1 MTDRPL
7 LVIATGTFPDPDAV
21 VERYRDRC
29 ALRVADLADPAA
41 TYGAA
46 AVVVAT
52 HALDAPALRGL
63 APSVRA
69 IGRTGVGLDSID
81 LDTCAE
87 LGITVVN
94 QPGYGATEVAT
105 QAVAMLLALQR
116 RLPYSDRFV
125 RGGWQ
130 GPFALTP
137 LAPLDELTLGLV
149 GCGRIGAETARL
161 AAPLV
166 REVIAYDPYARR
178 LPPGVRQV
186 DDLDALLDRSALV
199 SVHSPLTDA
208 TRGLLGRAELGR
220 LPAGAVVVNVARGGI
235 VDEDALAELLV
246 SGHLGG
252 AGLDVFGTEPLPA
265 GSPLLAAPNTLFSPH
280 VAAYSE
286 RSMWRLASWTVEDL
300 LGWLGQGGI
309 EHGNLAVR
317 GSR

>member
-21 VERYRDRC
+21 VEHYRDRC
-29 ALRVADLADPAA
+29 ELRVADLTDAD
-41 TYGAA
+41 GAA

-52 HALDAPALRGL
+52 HRLDAAALRGL

-81 LDTCAE
+81 LDSCAE

-116 RLPYSDRFV
+116 KLPYSDAYV

-130 GPFALTP
+130 GPFALAP

-166 REVIAYDPYARR
+166 REVIAYDPHADR
-178 LPPGVRQV
+178 LPPGVRRV
-186 DDLDALLDRSALV
+186 EELDALLERSALV
-199 SVHSPLTDA
+199 SVHSPLTEA
-208 TRGLLGRAELGR
+208 TRGLLGAAELGR
-220 LPAGAVVVNVARGGI
+220 LPSGAVVVNVARGGI
-235 VDEDALAELLV
+235 VDEEALAALLV

-252 AGLDVFGTEPLPA
+252 AGLDVFAAEPLPA
-265 GSPLLAAPNTLFSPH
+265 GSPLLTAPNTLFSPH

-300 LGWLGQGGI
+300 LGWLEGGGI

>member
-21 VERYRDRC
+21 VDCYRDRC
-29 ALRVADLADPAA
+29 ELRVADLTD
-41 TYGAA
+41 TDGAA
-46 AVVVAT
+46 GIVVAT
-52 HALDAPALRGL
+52 QRLDAATLRGL
-63 APSVRA
+63 SPSVRA

-81 LDTCAE
+81 LATCAE
-87 LGITVVN
+87 LGIAVVN

-116 RLPYSDRFV
+116 KLPYSDRFV

-130 GPFALTP
+130 GPYALAP
-137 LAPLDELTLGLV
+137 LPPLDELTLGLV

-166 REVIAYDPYARR
+166 REVIAYDPHAPQ
-178 LPPGVRQV
+178 LPPGVGRV
-186 DDLDALLDRSALV
+186 DDLGTLLKRSALL

-208 TRGLLGRAELGR
+208 TRGLLGRAELSR

-235 VDEDALAELLV
+235 VDEDALAALLV

-252 AGLDVFGTEPLPA
+252 AGLDVFGTEPLPG

-300 LGWLGQGGI
+300 LGWLGEGAI

-317 GSR
+317 GTR